1 MKDILEMAQG
11 QLTRVIAVRL
21 RPGTDVLAGLTEA
34 CSRAGISNGVILSA
48 IGSLDGVA
56 YCNPVELPEKKAGYG
71 YGEVLHL
78 TGPIELTAGSGIV
91 CHDDQGNT
99 NLHVHMSLSDRYG
112 SAHGGHLVEGTR
124 VLLTVDVVIAEIG
137 GLVMGRKFD
146 EELEVPLFA
155 PRQAR
160 QADKRKV

>member
-1 MKDILEMAQG
+1 MNDILEMAQG
-11 QLTRVIAVRL
+11 NLTRVIAVRL

-34 CSRAGISNGVILSA
+34 CRRANINNGVILSA

-56 YCNPVELPEKKAGYG
+56 CNPVELPDKKAGYG

-78 TGPIELTAGSGIV
+78 TGPIELTAGSGII

-112 SAHGGHLVEGTR
+112 NAHGGHLVEGTK
-124 VLLTVDVVIAEIG
+124 VLLTVDEVIAEIG

-155 PRQAR
+155 PKQA
-160 QADKRKV
+160 